1 MSKLYLL
8 IIKFNLFMHLLQLK
22 RLQNDLANNYNQDI
36 ERLKLEQESLKAQV
50 ETEIAKLKKQK
61 IQTGNVS

>member
-1 MSKLYLL
+1 
-8 IIKFNLFMHLLQLK
+8 MHLLQLK
-22 RLQNDLANNYNQDI
+22 RHQNDLANNYNQDI

-50 ETEIAKLKKQK
+50 EAELARLKKQK

>member
-1 MSKLYLL
+1 MLKLYLL
-8 IIKFNLFMHLLQLK
+8 IFKFNLFMHLLQLK

-50 ETEIAKLKKQK
+50 ETEIAKLKKQN

>member
-1 MSKLYLL
+1 V
-8 IIKFNLFMHLLQLK
+8 K

-36 ERLKLEQESLKAQV
+36 DRLKFEQESLKAQV
-50 ETEIAKLKKQK
+50 ETELARLKKQK